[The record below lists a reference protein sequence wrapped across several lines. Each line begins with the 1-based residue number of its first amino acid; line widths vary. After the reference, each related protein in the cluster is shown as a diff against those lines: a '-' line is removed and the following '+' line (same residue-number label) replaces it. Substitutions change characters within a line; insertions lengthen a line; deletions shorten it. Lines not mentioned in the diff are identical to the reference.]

1 MEFFIVG
8 LIILAIWIYF
18 KYICITFVYT
28 KNTNI
33 MKTTKILVRVE
44 QDLKDEAVKTA
55 KAMGVSL
62 SGYVR
67 MLILKEFKL

>member
-1 MEFFIVG
+1 
-8 LIILAIWIYF
+8 
-18 KYICITFVYT
+18 
-28 KNTNI
+28 